1 MSWVEVGGA
10 GCSLE
15 SVGGGGVHGLVIPLI
30 FYIFEYG
37 AECGGKCSAQSGAK

>member
-1 MSWVEVGGA
+1 MEVGGA

-15 SVGGGGVHGLVIPLI
+15 SAGWVHGLVIPLI

-37 AECGGKCSAQSGAK
+37 AECGGKCSAESGAK